1 MLWLREGDID
11 IECVRLALHCD
22 ETGNLYIAPDIM
34 IPLPEAKDYIQRKES
49 RHREQRRGALSSFS
63 LEKSDLPP
71 EELGQRLA
79 ASLQRPS
86 DLTPRLRVFL
96 EVLMEEERAFGR
108 EEVKERLFE
117 SGIGKDVGQAGRY
130 LSGISQFLTKK
141 SNPHLRQAIEFETG
155 GAMGE
160 MKDNYRIVPE
170 FRGAVESALART
182 AGAINPLG
190 ESQ

>member
-1 MLWLREGDID
+1 M
-11 IECVRLALHCD
+11 
-22 ETGNLYIAPDIM
+22 
-34 IPLPEAKDYIQRKES
+34 
-49 RHREQRRGALSSFS
+49 
-63 LEKSDLPP
+63 
-71 EELGQRLA
+71 
-79 ASLQRPS
+79 
-86 DLTPRLRVFL
+86 
-96 EVLMEEERAFGR
+96 
-108 EEVKERLFE
+108 
-117 SGIGKDVGQAGRY
+117 
-130 LSGISQFLTKK
+130 SGISQFLTKK